1 MSNPEQGTTMRL
13 KDKTAIITGA
23 GSGMGRA
30 MALLFAREGAR
41 IAVADLNEA
50 SALETAAMITNDG
63 GRARALQCDVADSA
77 GVKHMVD
84 ATASSLGPATVL
96 VNNAGITSGS
106 PKKALC
112 DISEEFFD
120 RMIAVNLRGVWLGMK
135 HAIPYMIEAGGGS
148 IVNIASIAGLVV
160 CNSAEYSASKA
171 GVLALTRVAAFD
183 YGPNGIRVN
192 AICPG
197 ATQTPMAA
205 SQQKTQGVGSPS
217 NDPRRLGR
225 MTVLGRFGRPEE
237 IAKAALFL
245 ASDDSSYATGA
256 TFVIDGGWTVIS
268 SEGTSRSPL

>member
-1 MSNPEQGTTMRL
+1 MKL

-30 MALLFAREGAR
+30 MALLFAHEGAR
-41 IAVADLNEA
+41 IGVADIDEA
-50 SALETAAMITNDG
+50 SARETAAMIAKAG
-63 GRARALQCDVADSA
+63 GRACALECNVADSA
-77 GVKHMVD
+77 SVKRMVE
-84 ATASSLGPATVL
+84 ATAASLGPATVL
-96 VNNAGITSGS
+96 VNNAGISSGS

-148 IVNIASIAGLVV
+148 IVNIGSIAALVTAG
-160 CNSAEYSASKA
+160 SAEYSASKA

-183 YGPNGIRVN
+183 YGPNNIRVN
-192 AICPG
+192 SICPG

-205 SQQKTQGVGSPS
+205 SQQKSQGVVSPS
-217 NDPRRLGR
+217 TDPRRLGR
-225 MTVLGRFGRPEE
+225 MTVLGRFGLPEE

-256 TFVIDGGWTVIS
+256 TFVIDGGWTIIS

>member
-1 MSNPEQGTTMRL
+1 MKL

-30 MALLFAREGAR
+30 MALLSSDQGAR
-41 IAVADLNEA
+41 IGVADIDEA
-50 SALETAAMITNDG
+50 SARETAAMIEKTG
-63 GRARALQCDVADSA
+63 GRACALACDVADSA
-77 GVKHMVD
+77 SVKHMVE
-84 ATASSLGPATVL
+84 ATASTLGPATVL

-112 DISEEFFD
+112 DISDEFFD

-135 HAIPYMIEAGGGS
+135 HAIPYMIEAGGGTV
-148 IVNIASIAGLVV
+148 VNIASIAGLLV

-183 YGPNGIRVN
+183 YGPNNIRVN

-205 SQQKTQGVGSPS
+205 SQQKTQGAVSPS
-217 NDPRRLGR
+217 TDTRRLGR
-225 MTVLGRFGRPEE
+225 MSVLGRFGLPEE

-256 TFVIDGGWTVIS
+256 TFVIDGGWTIIS